1 MLEIN
6 RLVIKSMNL
15 LIAMAI
21 KPDHKKISDYLSEKR
36 NQHEAHEKHFPKK
49 KTWREETQMIESFMT
64 FVQEALKFVLLS
76 FFKQCRIILRILEKF
91 HEMRKERDDSK
102 S

>member
-1 MLEIN
+1 MEIN

-36 NQHEAHEKHFPKK
+36 N
-49 KTWREETQMIESFMT
+49 
-64 FVQEALKFVLLS
+64 
-76 FFKQCRIILRILEKF
+76 
-91 HEMRKERDDSK
+91 
-102 S
+102 